1 MIKCDTQAKQRWTFH
16 PAALKRIETYHAG
29 QLVRVIDDVEAV
41 QRLQIGH
48 GEWTEAMAA
57 TLGEVTCTVHSV
69 QGIVCCAC
77 A

>member
-1 MIKCDTQAKQRWTFH
+1 MQAKQRWTFH

-29 QLVRVIDDVEAV
+29 QLVRIVDDMETV

-57 TLGEVTCTVHSV
+57 TLREVMAGNKGEMEATLK
-69 QGIVCCAC
+69 GGNGGK
-77 A
+77 

>member
-1 MIKCDTQAKQRWTFH
+1 MLNIENIIWCLQAKQRWTFH

-29 QLVRVIDDVEAV
+29 QLVRIIDDMEAV

-57 TLGEVTCTVHSV
+57 TLGEVRD
-69 QGIVCCAC
+69 
-77 A
+77 